1 MLMALRFEPSTEVLS
16 QRQSETEKTSNTGEE
31 VIVRCEMNQEDI
43 KSRVRSWSWRKN
55 VGSNPGRD
63 TCVLEQDT

>member
-1 MLMALRFEPSTEVLS
+1 MKGIEQGLVQNNFAVSKPRAMGLP
-16 QRQSETEKTSNTGEE
+16 TGFTI
-31 VIVRCEMNQEDI
+31 VIHCILIPEAAAGFRWQ
-43 KSRVRSWSWRKN
+43 N

>member
-1 MLMALRFEPSTEVLS
+1 MLEYGSVVAERFSLPE
-16 QRQSETEKTSNTGEE
+16 
-31 VIVRCEMNQEDI
+31 
-43 KSRVRSWSWRKN
+43 N